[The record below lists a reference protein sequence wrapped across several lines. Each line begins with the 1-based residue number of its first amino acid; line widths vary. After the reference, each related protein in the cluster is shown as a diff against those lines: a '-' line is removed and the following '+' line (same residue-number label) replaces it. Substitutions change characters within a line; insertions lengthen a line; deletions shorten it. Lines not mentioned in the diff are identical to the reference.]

1 MEHPITQAVNHLNVA
16 KDSLKFSTSVFKL
29 PRTKLEQRI
38 ITKLKKRVNCCEKT
52 LAKEKLNW
60 QI

>member
-1 MEHPITQAVNHLNVA
+1 MEHPITQATNNLRIA
-16 KDSLKFSTSVFKL
+16 EDSLKFSTGIFKL

-38 ITKLKKRVNCCEKT
+38 IIKLKKRVNYYEKA

-60 QI
+60 RI

>member
-1 MEHPITQAVNHLNVA
+1 MEHPISRAANHLRIA
-16 KDSLKFSTSVFKL
+16 KDSLEFSASVFKL

-38 ITKLKKRVNCCEKT
+38 IIKLKKRVNYYEKA

>member
-1 MEHPITQAVNHLNVA
+1 MTHPITQAINRLNGA
-16 KDSLKFSTSVFKL
+16 KDSLNFCARVYKL

-38 ITKLKKRVNCCEKT
+38 IVKLKKRVNYYEKA